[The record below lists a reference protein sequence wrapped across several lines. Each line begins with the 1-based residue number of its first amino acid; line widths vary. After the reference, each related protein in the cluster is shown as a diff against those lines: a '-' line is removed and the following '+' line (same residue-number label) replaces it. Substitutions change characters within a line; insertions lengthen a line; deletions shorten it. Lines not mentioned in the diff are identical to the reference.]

1 MELITRR
8 EAARRASLSI
18 STLKRLE
25 ADGDFP
31 ARVPVSPNRIAY
43 SADELDAWISLR
55 IAERDELAAAT

>member
-8 EAARRASLSI
+8 EAARRASFSI

-31 ARVPVSPNRIAY
+31 ARVAISPSRIGYVA
-43 SADELDAWISLR
+43 AELDDWICQR
-55 IAERDELAAAT
+55 IAERDLTV

>member
-31 ARVPVSPNRIAY
+31 ARVSISSHRIGYVA
-43 SADELDAWISLR
+43 AELENWICQR
-55 IAERDELAAAT
+55 IAERDQEAMAS

>member
-31 ARVPVSPNRIAY
+31 ARVPVSVNRVAY
-43 SADELDAWISLR
+43 SVAELDQWIGRR
-55 IAERDELAAAT
+55 IAERDAEAAAS